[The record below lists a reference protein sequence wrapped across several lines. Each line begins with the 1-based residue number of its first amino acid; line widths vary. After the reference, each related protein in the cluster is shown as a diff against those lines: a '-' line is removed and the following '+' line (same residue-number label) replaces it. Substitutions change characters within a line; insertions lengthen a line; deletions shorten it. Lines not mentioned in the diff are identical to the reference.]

1 MKRLYILLFVALCA
15 VACQSE
21 YHAYDTDV
29 AGAKAIHAQ
38 NIPAIEEACRGK
50 QTIRFAFLSDTQRW
64 YDETKDAVQALNERD
79 DIDFVIHGGDM
90 TDWGLRDEFERQRD
104 MLQGLK
110 VPYVVLLGNHDCLA
124 TGAMVYRTIF
134 GAAHFAF
141 TAGRVRFVAAN
152 TNALEYRV
160 EAPVPDFDFL
170 EQELAYYPAEA
181 DCTVALMHAAPHTE
195 QLYGEKADRYHA
207 TMQCF
212 PNLLVAIHGHGHS
225 YEIREPFEDGLK
237 YIQADCI
244 EKRNYLLFTIN
255 EEGYTHEQVFY

>member
-1 MKRLYILLFVALCA
+1 MKRLLIIAILAFSFS
-15 VACQSE
+15 ACQSE

-29 AGAKAIHAQ
+29 AGAKALHKQ
-38 NIPAIEEACRGK
+38 HIPAIEAACSGK
-50 QTIRFAFLSDTQRW
+50 RTIRFAFLSDTQRW
-64 YDETKDAVQALNERD
+64 YDETKDAVRAINERD

-90 TDWGLRDEFERQRD
+90 TDWGLRDEFERQRT

-124 TGAMVYRTIF
+124 TGALVYQKIF
-134 GAAHFAF
+134 GDPHFAF

-152 TNALEYRV
+152 TNALEY
-160 EAPVPDFDFL
+160 EESESVPDFGFL
-170 EQELAYYPAEA
+170 EREIADYPAEA
-181 DCTVALMHAAPHTE
+181 ECTVALMHAAPHTE
-195 QLYGEKADRYHA
+195 QLYGEKADLYHA
-207 TMQCF
+207 TMCRF

-225 YEIREPFEDGLK
+225 YEITEPFHDGLL